1 VVITSTPFVPMRAIA
16 FLALGPPRAD
26 GVAGEEHLPPGVQ
39 QSGGDRTQS
48 GRSPSA
54 VGSGLHPFGDLCRLF
69 DHLAGE
75 EAAEDGAI
83 AAAAGKISARQRTH
97 WIGSANLSEDPIPQT
112 DQNEDW

>member
-1 VVITSTPFVPMRAIA
+1 MRAIA

-48 GRSPSA
+48 GRSRLAAWFS
-54 VGSGLHPFGDLCRLF
+54 GDLCRLF

-112 DQNEDW
+112 HQNEDW

>member
-1 VVITSTPFVPMRAIA
+1 MVITSTPFVPMRAIA

-39 QSGGDRTQS
+39 QSGRDRTQS
-48 GRSPSA
+48 GRSRLAAWFS
-54 VGSGLHPFGDLCRLF
+54 GDLCRLF

-112 DQNEDW
+112 HQNEDW

>member
-1 VVITSTPFVPMRAIA
+1 MRAIA

-48 GRSPSA
+48 GRSRLAAWFS
-54 VGSGLHPFGDLCRLF
+54 GDLCRLF

-75 EAAEDGAI
+75 EGSRRRRYSRGGRKDLCQAA
-83 AAAAGKISARQRTH
+83 
-97 WIGSANLSEDPIPQT
+97 
-112 DQNEDW
+112 

>member
-1 VVITSTPFVPMRAIA
+1 MVITSTPFVPMRAIA

-26 GVAGEEHLPPGVQ
+26 GVAGEEHLPPSVQ
-39 QSGGDRTQS
+39 QSGGDRT
-48 GRSPSA
+48 RAADHAWP
-54 VGSGLHPFGDLCRLF
+54 LCRLF

-112 DQNEDW
+112 HQNEDW